1 MLSYAL
7 HLAAT
12 CLGTFK
18 AVTFA
23 QAILHRWIGHGRLIR
38 SIHERH
44 IRSHHS
50 LFKGRQF
57 DAPTYTME
65 EKSVSH
71 TYFPVAAAMGTFS
84 YWLLPLDLAVVS
96 LLSLVVTIGTHIYL
110 HEHFHLTGSWLLR
123 FSWFRRL
130 KELHKVHHAAP
141 RKNFG
146 IIDYSWDRLFGTF
159 SPAKRDHVIQET
171 RQ

>member
-1 MLSYAL
+1 L
-7 HLAAT
+7 
-12 CLGTFK
+12 CTFK

-23 QAILHRWIGHGRLIR
+23 QAVLHRRVGHGRLIR

-50 LFKGRQF
+50 LFWGRQF
-57 DAPTYTME
+57 DAPIYTE
-65 EKSVSH
+65 EEQSVSH
-71 TYFPVAAAMGTFS
+71 TYVPVAAAMGTFS
-84 YWLLPLDLAVVS
+84 YWVLPLDLAVVS
-96 LLSLVVTIGTHIYL
+96 LLSLLVTIGAHIYL

-123 FSWFRRL
+123 FLWFRHL
-130 KELHKVHHAAP
+130 KELHRVHHAAP

-146 IIDYSWDRLFGTF
+146 IIDYSWDRLFRTF
-159 SPAKRDHVIQET
+159 SPAGRDQGMQET